1 MKKTAIL
8 LLALITALSMA
19 CCQQKE
25 NTSATEA
32 AATPDQSQTER
43 YTEPGAADTT
53 AAPVDNTLSASE
65 QDAIVGNTVTLENFP
80 TINQLPEL
88 PTGCE
93 VTSLTMALN
102 YCGVSADK
110 CDIADNYLEKGEV
123 GTVDFRVAFEGD
135 PRDENSFGC
144 YAPVIEKAANSYLE
158 AHGSQ
163 LRAEDITG
171 VEFEQLFSYLDE
183 NIPVIVWGT
192 VDCEEPVNRTTWVVD
207 GKELRWYSP
216 EHCMVLVGYGDTQVT
231 VADPLKGAL
240 VSFDRETFK
249 SRFYALFQQAIVIK

>member
-1 MKKTAIL
+1 MDDSNYREL
-8 LLALITALSMA
+8 RGD
-19 CCQQKE
+19 
-25 NTSATEA
+25 NGSAW
-32 AATPDQSQTER
+32 
-43 YTEPGAADTT
+43 Y
-53 AAPVDNTLSASE
+53 
-65 QDAIVGNTVTLENFP
+65 IVGHEEVLVPYDPKSPIASDASTVSTA
-80 TINQLPEL
+80 
-88 PTGCE
+88 
-93 VTSLTMALN
+93 S
-102 YCGVSADK
+102 GVSTAFTASGVPNVSDAPYSG
-110 CDIADNYLEKGEV
+110 IRPPEQVEYE
-123 GTVDFRVAFEGD
+123 DFKVTDG
-135 PRDENSFGC
+135 
-144 YAPVIEKAANSYLE
+144 K
-158 AHGSQ
+158 
-163 LRAEDITG
+163 DITG